1 MARNPARF
9 AGAGQAT
16 GVQCRRT
23 SGSALINRNRMLRVW
38 PYFECPRA
46 ERMTMTD
53 QKDEKKPEPAN
64 DVPAH
69 STPEEKER
77 LKDFNKGGIPPGAC

>member
-1 MARNPARF
+1 
-9 AGAGQAT
+9 
-16 GVQCRRT
+16 
-23 SGSALINRNRMLRVW
+23 
-38 PYFECPRA
+38 
-46 ERMTMTD
+46 MTMTD
-53 QKDEKKPEPAN
+53 QKDEKKQEPAN